1 MGKCSREELIFAGAF
16 FHYAFLRVHPYFRF
30 LIMKI
35 IRAKV
40 LGFCFGVRRA
50 VELAE
55 QALEESGSLRS
66 LSLSKGSKGPLTK
79 VYSLGPLIHNEAALA
94 DLESRGLCTV
104 EESDL
109 HTIPDGAT
117 VIIRAHGVAPQVTAA
132 LEEKGCK
139 IIDATCPRVKASQK
153 MVERYTNQNDYVIIS
168 GDKNHG
174 EMIGIAGFAG
184 KNFIQIQNEEEA
196 RNVNITDNEKINVIF
211 MSQTTYSPKEFEKIE
226 SIFRSKFRNLAV
238 MNTICPATN
247 ERQEALLE
255 LCKQVEGVLV
265 IGGKTSANT
274 KRLYQTAKENCK
286 LAAHIQSAS
295 DIPKEFF
302 NLKTIGITAGA
313 STPDSIIRDVESIF
327 NN

>member
-1 MGKCSREELIFAGAF
+1 MN
-16 FHYAFLRVHPYFRF
+16 V
-30 LIMKI
+30 

-55 QALEESGSLRS
+55 QALEVSGSLS
-66 LSLSKGSKGPLTK
+66 FACPELVEGKGSVQK
-79 VYSLGPLIHNEAALA
+79 VYSLGPLIHNESALA
-94 DLESRGLCTV
+94 DLQSRGLCTV
-104 EESDL
+104 EEKDL
-109 HTIPDGAT
+109 QTIPDGAT
-117 VIIRAHGVAPQVTAA
+117 VIIRAHGVSPKVTDA
-132 LEEKGCK
+132 LEAKNCK

-184 KNFIQIQNEEEA
+184 RNFIQIQNEEEA
-196 RNVNITDNEKINVIF
+196 RSVDIPGSDKINVIF

-226 SIFRSKFRNLAV
+226 SIFRTKFKNLAV

-274 KRLYQTAKENCK
+274 KRLYQTAKENCPH
-286 LAAHIQSAS
+286 AAHIQSAQ
-295 DIPKEFF
+295 DIPQEFYS
-302 NLKTIGITAGA
+302 LKTIGITAGA

>member
-1 MGKCSREELIFAGAF
+1 
-16 FHYAFLRVHPYFRF
+16 
-30 LIMKI
+30 MKV

-55 QALEESGSLRS
+55 QALEENNG
-66 LSLSKGSKGPLTK
+66 T
-79 VYSLGPLIHNEAALA
+79 VYSLGPLIHNESALA
-94 DLESRGLCTV
+94 DLQSRGLCTV
-104 EESDL
+104 EEADIQ
-109 HTIPDGAT
+109 TIPDGST
-117 VIIRAHGVAPQVTAA
+117 VIIRAHGVSPKVTDA
-132 LEEKGCK
+132 LEAKHCK

-184 KNFIQIQNEEEA
+184 RNFIQIQNEEEA
-196 RNVNITDNEKINVIF
+196 HSVNIPESDKINVIF

-226 SIFRSKFRNLAV
+226 AIFRSKFRNLAV

-247 ERQEALLE
+247 ERQQALLE
-255 LCKQVEGVLV
+255 LCSQVQGVLV
-265 IGGKTSANT
+265 IGGKNSANT
-274 KRLYQTAKENCK
+274 RRLYQTAAENCK

-295 DIPKEFF
+295 DISPEFF
-302 NLKTIGITAGA
+302 KLQTIGITAGA
-313 STPDSIIRDVESIF
+313 STPDSIIQAVEEALSV
-327 NN
+327 

>member
-1 MGKCSREELIFAGAF
+1 MN
-16 FHYAFLRVHPYFRF
+16 V
-30 LIMKI
+30 

-55 QALEESGSLRS
+55 QALEQTRA
-66 LSLSKGSKGPLTK
+66 T

-94 DLESRGLCTV
+94 DLQSRGLCTV

-117 VIIRAHGVAPQVTAA
+117 VIIRAHGVAPKVTAA
-132 LEEKGCK
+132 LEEKGCR

-153 MVERYTNQNDYVIIS
+153 MVERYTCQNDYVIIS

-184 KNFIQIQNEEEA
+184 KNFVQIQNAEEA
-196 RNVNITDNEKINVIF
+196 EKLELPDADKINVIL
-211 MSQTTYSPKEFEKIE
+211 MSQTTYSPTEFTKIEKIL
-226 SIFRSKFRNLAV
+226 RTKFKNLAV

-247 ERQEALLE
+247 ERQQALLE
-255 LCKQVEGVLV
+255 LCRQVEGVLV
-265 IGGKTSANT
+265 IGGKKSANT
-274 KRLYQTAKENCK
+274 KRLYQTAAENCK
-286 LAAHIQSAS
+286 HAAHIQSAA
-295 DIPKEFF
+295 DIPPEFF

-313 STPDSIIRDVESIF
+313 STPDSIIRAVETHLSK
-327 NN
+327 